1 MWLLHAEVIPSQH
14 GLSDQMEEAVKG
26 WFSTGPHDNVNYEV
40 NLMTAQGPLGT
51 ASSPHEPCC
60 MLNVV
65 DLQNQLV

>member
-1 MWLLHAEVIPSQH
+1 MCLLDAEVIPSQH

-51 ASSPHEPCC
+51 AFTLTFTLLLAGLCC
-60 MLNVV
+60 ML
-65 DLQNQLV
+65 